1 MFLIAVDKFIPSS
14 SSKQLTSINYWSGFI
29 HRRFNC
35 VSNSCSSCVPYLGK
49 KKGESENP
57 QCLMWLS
64 NFRLLYSS
72 VTVTQHITTVQRYC
86 FLRRVRWTKCISWI
100 TVRKKFERMYA
111 DEWKPTFKIVFHSH
125 VCQTDGLSDTTGYLG
140 IFLQVQ
146 RYNFISI
153 FTQRS
158 RFRNTS
164 KLIARLLN

>member
-1 MFLIAVDKFIPSS
+1 
-14 SSKQLTSINYWSGFI
+14 
-29 HRRFNC
+29 
-35 VSNSCSSCVPYLGK
+35 
-49 KKGESENP
+49 
-57 QCLMWLS
+57 
-64 NFRLLYSS
+64 
-72 VTVTQHITTVQRYC
+72 
-86 FLRRVRWTKCISWI
+86 
-100 TVRKKFERMYA
+100 MYA

-164 KLIARLLN
+164 KLIARLLNSGISTNNKTTKQTNPKKSSKKLS